1 MPVTCISVLYLGMQ
15 TNSKPLSQSIFNIP
29 VLVASLGYFVD
40 IYDLQLFNIVG
51 KQSLEQ
57 GLKLSAAEIA
67 KYDYQLFLWQMGGM
81 LLGGIVFG
89 ILGDK
94 LGRKSVLFSS
104 ILIYSMANI
113 ANAFVT
119 DIHQYEFVRLIAGF
133 GLSGELGAAITLI
146 SEIIDKEK
154 RGWGTMIIVSAGAL
168 GAVAGNLIAK
178 STGWQTSYII
188 GGILGLM
195 LLVFRVSTFESGMFD
210 KLKSDKVQKGNF
222 FMLFTN
228 KSIFIKYICC
238 ILVGLPIWFV
248 IGILVKFCGKF
259 AEHLHVPGTISVG
272 DAIMY
277 SYIGLSVGDMLSG
290 WLSQIWRSRRK
301 VVFTYLILTFAL
313 MVIYLYASGISV
325 NAFYFLTFVLGL
337 ATGFWA
343 LFVSIASEQFGTNI
357 RATVTTTV
365 PNFVRGAVIPIT
377 LSFNAL
383 LANYDIQMAT
393 WIVGGVCL
401 LLSAISTWILKETF
415 AKDLDYYEVN

>member
-1 MPVTCISVLYLGMQ
+1 MQ
-15 TNSKPLSQSIFNIP
+15 TSSKPLSTRILSIP
-29 VLVASLGYFVD
+29 VIVASLGYFVD

-51 KQSLEQ
+51 KQSLEL
-57 GLKLSAAEIA
+57 GLKLSPAEIA

-94 LGRKSVLFSS
+94 MGRKSVLFSS
-104 ILIYSMANI
+104 ILIYSLANI

-119 DIHQYEFVRLIAGF
+119 NIHQYEFVRLIAGF

-178 STGWQTSYII
+178 ETSWQTSYII
-188 GGILGLM
+188 GGVLGLL

-210 KLKSDKVQKGNF
+210 KLKTDKVQKGNF
-222 FMLFTN
+222 FSLFR
-228 KSIFIKYICC
+228 KKHVFIKYLCC
-238 ILVGLPIWFV
+238 ILVGLPVWFV
-248 IGILVKFCGKF
+248 IGILVKFCAKY
-259 AEHLHVPGTISVG
+259 AEHMNVNGTIAVG

-277 SYIGLSVGDMLSG
+277 SYIGLSVGDLLSG
-290 WLSQIWRSRRK
+290 WLSQVWRSRRK
-301 VVFTYLILTFAL
+301 VVFVYLVFSMVLTI
-313 MVIYLYASGISV
+313 IYLYANGISV
-325 NAFYFLTFVLGL
+325 IAFYFLTFLLGL

-377 LSFNAL
+377 LSFNYFL
-383 LANYDIQMAT
+383 NNYEIETAT
-393 WIVGGVCL
+393 WVVGGACL
-401 LLSAISTWILKETF
+401 VLSGVSTYILKETF